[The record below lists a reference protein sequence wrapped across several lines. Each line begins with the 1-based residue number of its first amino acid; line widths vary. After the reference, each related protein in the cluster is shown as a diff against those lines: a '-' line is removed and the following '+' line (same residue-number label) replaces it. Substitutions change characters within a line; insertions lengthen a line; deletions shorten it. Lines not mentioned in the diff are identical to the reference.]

1 MVEEAWAVIDN
12 TKGEYMN
19 HSLITKIGDI
29 LRKKQLVYFSERRI
43 DYDPECKFFSHANYE
58 ILARQLYMGFGKRK
72 LNKKD
77 FLKKFSKGIYDW
89 FKDIDMPNNLVKFK
103 SKNATNKLWKLTR
116 GGVQPLSNDEMTK
129 IKAELTQKF
138 RKHCCS
144 ELDCTDN
151 ASRRYFFRSPIV
163 YIRELNTYVLTNCR
177 KYIYNQEKD
186 EYRLDNAIKY
196 EILDYCPFCG
206 EDLRCLRVPNSN
218 EDEIIKAAINKWRD
232 AGEELWDDDESYI
245 TQMTFYGINCY
256 DSFYFISS
264 ILASKYS
271 HFDGDYG
278 VDETGVMHPGAKFIT
293 VEKMFKLADKYD
305 LLKYFDADP
314 LMIDAREIPEYFHK
328 KFTEKNG
335 FSNDDVMVLT
345 QALQD
350 IFWTMYH
357 QPKYFD
363 ELLENDL

>member
-1 MVEEAWAVIDN
+1 MD
-12 TKGEYMN
+12 K
-19 HSLITKIGDI
+19 SLLNKIRDI
-29 LRKKQLVYFSERRI
+29 LQRKRLVYFSERRI
-43 DYDPECKFFSHANYE
+43 DYDPEYRFFSHANYE
-58 ILARQLYMGFGKRK
+58 ILARQLYMAFGKRR

-77 FLKKFSKGIYDW
+77 FLKKFSKGIYNW

-116 GGVQPLSNDEMTK
+116 GGVQPLSDDEITS

-138 RKHCCS
+138 RNHCCS
-144 ELDCTDN
+144 ELDSTDN

-186 EYRLDNAIKY
+186 EYRLDNIIKY
-196 EILDYCPFCG
+196 KILDYCPFCG
-206 EDLRCLRVPNSN
+206 EDLRCLRIPNDN
-218 EDEIIKAAINKWRD
+218 RDEVIKDAINKWRD
-232 AGEELWDDDESYI
+232 AGEALVDDGENYI
-245 TQMTFYGINCY
+245 QQMTFYGINCY

-264 ILASKYS
+264 VLASRCS
-271 HFDGDYG
+271 RFDDSYG
-278 VDETGVMHPGAKFIT
+278 VDENGVMHSGAKFIT
-293 VEKMFKLADKYD
+293 VKKMFKLADKYA

-314 LMIDAREIPEYFHK
+314 LTIDAREIPEYFHK
-328 KFTEKNG
+328 KFTEKDE

-363 ELLENDL
+363 ELLENNL